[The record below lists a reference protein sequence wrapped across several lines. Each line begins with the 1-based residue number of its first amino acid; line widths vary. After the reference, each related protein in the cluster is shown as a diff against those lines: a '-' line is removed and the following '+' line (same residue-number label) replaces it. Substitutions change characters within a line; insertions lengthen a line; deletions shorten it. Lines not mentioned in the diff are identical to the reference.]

1 MASHTYGYNET
12 THDWERIN
20 STNKQLYVRD
30 GDALEQLKAI
40 QNNSLATA
48 SLLKE
53 LIIETKINNSL
64 LYWSLVQQCDRNVDN
79 VPYQFKD
86 NGEDPLETYNIRQ
99 RFKEKTKLD

>member
-1 MASHTYGYNET
+1 MTSHTHGYNET